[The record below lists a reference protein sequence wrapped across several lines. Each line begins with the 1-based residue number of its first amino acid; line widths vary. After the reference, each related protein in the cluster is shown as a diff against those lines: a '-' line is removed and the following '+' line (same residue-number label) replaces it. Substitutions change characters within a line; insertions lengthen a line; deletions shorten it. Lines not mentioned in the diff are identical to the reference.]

1 VNKHLL
7 QVLLIT
13 FVIGSC
19 AQAPAS
25 PLPSP
30 VTTTQIINPS
40 ETPRPTETSIP
51 SATSYPPLQTDGPYL
66 IAEWRSVLTLMDA
79 DGNGRKEIQLPN
91 YGFTTELERSISPD
105 GNLIAYFTGSTEEPY
120 DLALNLFNLS
130 DETSQI
136 IANLIAPGFPQN
148 LEPVAETL
156 NLSDYDPFGCNYVEC
171 LAILSSYDFILGIT
185 SLAWSPNGQF
195 LAFAAQTDGPS
206 SDIYLYDRK
215 NQGIRRLTE
224 EIQNIWQMEWS
235 PSGEK
240 ILYQATVPGP
250 INSYIYSYV
259 ADPKINLP
267 QSSQASVQ
275 YYLGA
280 QLGWVANNSFLYAL
294 SPNGLLPDSPMYES
308 VLSTN
313 LENNETKEIWPYGA
327 ESIALDLTSS
337 KVILS
342 TKGADNSG
350 VTAGTYLVSL
360 DGSFTKISDT
370 TYKFF
375 EDAEPF
381 KTFLGL
387 DTDGQI
393 YNISLDGD
401 IRLLGPSIE
410 YTTPSISPN
419 KKWVL
424 VFENNNTKITLYSD
438 NLQLVNSW
446 RFDKGIYSNGIQW
459 RPDSMGI
466 IISIPEQRY
475 YLSIPD
481 GTPAPIE
488 IPGYSFTWLP

>member
-1 VNKHLL
+1 MKKRLIPL
-7 QVLLIT
+7 LLISLL
-13 FVIGSC
+13 IGSC
-19 AQAPAS
+19 APVPAS
-25 PLPSP
+25 PIPSTIVTVLPTILPSH
-30 VTTTQIINPS
+30 TS
-40 ETPRPTETSIP
+40 RPTQTAITT
-51 SATSYPPLQTDGPYL
+51 ATSSPSLQTDGPYL
-66 IAEWRSVLTLMDA
+66 LSTWHSDLTIMDV
-79 DGNGRKEIQLPN
+79 DGSGRKQIQLPN
-91 YGFTTELERSISPD
+91 NGYTGELKNSISPD
-105 GNLIAYFTGSTEEPY
+105 GNLLAYFTGSTEEPY

-130 DETSQI
+130 DETAEI
-136 IANLIAPGFPQN
+136 IANLIAPGFPHN

-156 NLSDYDPFGCNYVEC
+156 NLSDYDPFGCNNVEC
-171 LAILSSYDFILGIT
+171 LAILSSYDFKLDIT

-195 LAFAAQTDGPS
+195 LAFAAQIDGPS

-224 EIQNIWQMEWS
+224 ELQNIWQMEWS

-240 ILYQATVPGP
+240 ILYQAIVPGP
-250 INSYIYSYV
+250 IDNYVYSYL
-259 ADPKINLP
+259 ADLKINSP

-275 YYLGA
+275 YYLAA
-280 QLGWVANNSFLYAL
+280 QLGWVADNSFLYAL
-294 SPNGLLPDSPMYES
+294 SPNGFVPNSPIYES

-337 KVILS
+337 KIILS
-342 TKGADNSG
+342 TKGADNSD

-360 DGSFTKISDT
+360 DGSFTKVSDT
-370 TYKFF
+370 TYNFF

-401 IRLLGPSIE
+401 IRLLGPSI
-410 YTTPSISPN
+410 SPN

-438 NLQLVNSW
+438 NFQLVNSW
-446 RFDKGIYSNGIQW
+446 RFDKGIYSNGVQW

-466 IISIPEQRY
+466 IISIPNKRY
-475 YLSIPD
+475 YLSIPN
-481 GTPAPIE
+481 GTPRPIE
-488 IPGYSFTWLP
+488 IPGNNFTWLP